1 MSTIKRAKGRPKK
14 SQTEPAPVVTEPA
27 PEPQP
32 EPQAPADP
40 QTPVRAGARTPRA
53 PKKRAVL
60 SETVQ
65 SMDSNPRQTDAQVID
80 SILEPG
86 NLPVVEHFTLDT
98 ELTING
104 KQTTFNDAILS
115 DCNNTTRALVTHIR
129 KLERHLIDQNK
140 KNVKLVL
147 DNKILADDIRKKNYM
162 LRELTFNY
170 LIDDH
175 FEEYKAKGT
184 LVKNLQTTLS
194 PITKELLDDLNNCYR
209 ASKVKHPN
217 IDMIAYFLS
226 NLRQFYIHLKSEDC
240 YYYIHENDII
250 RDHQGGYLFKII
262 CDTTGEIPS
271 ESDIEHEPTDDSDS
285 DTDFSDLDEPN
296 RPKSQKLAET
306 DKKLME
312 AERRILER
320 ERLKKLQEEALIK
333 GITVEELQKQK
344 ASEAAAKKTGSVQK

>member
-14 SQTEPAPVVTEPA
+14 TQIEPPAEAEPVAPVPA
-27 PEPQP
+27 PEPVTPATPAP
-32 EPQAPADP
+32 EKRS
-40 QTPVRAGARTPRA
+40 RAT
-53 PKKRAVL
+53 KKHSGL
-60 SETVQ
+60 SSTVKSVDYNQ
-65 SMDSNPRQTDAQVID
+65 SQSDSQVID
-80 SILEPG
+80 GILEPG
-86 NLPVVEHFTLDT
+86 NLPVVDHFTLDT

-104 KQTTFNDAILS
+104 RQTTFNDAILS
-115 DCNNTTRALVTHIR
+115 DCNNTTRALVKHIR
-129 KLERHLIDQNK
+129 KLEHLLLDQNK
-140 KNVKLVL
+140 KNVQLMQSNKLF
-147 DNKILADDIRKKNYM
+147 ADDIRKKNYM

-175 FEEYKAKGT
+175 FEDYKIKGT

-194 PITKELLDDLNNCYR
+194 PITKELLDDLDKCYR
-209 ASKVKHPN
+209 ATKVKHPN

-271 ESDIEHEPTDDSDS
+271 TSDIEQEPSDDSDS

-306 DKKLME
+306 DAKLME

-320 ERLKKLQEEALIK
+320 ERLKKLHEDALIK
-333 GITVEELQKQK
+333 GVTVEELQKQK
-344 ASEAAAKKTGSVQK
+344 AAEAAAKKTGSSQK